1 MSLQHIKLPE
11 AVITDLYKT
20 PIIQL
25 TSSAAPDNK
34 PVIKFLGSNQQR
46 ITIVVNVTDAPFL
59 TDKSFNFLAGILSA
73 CKLTVADVAIINL
86 HQIADKNYQ
95 QIQQATSPVSMLLFG
110 VSQSD
115 IALPLQFP
123 HFQLQRY
130 GNITYLAA
138 PALDEVETDKTVK
151 TKLWGSLKS
160 LFQL

>member
-1 MSLQHIKLPE
+1 MSLQHIKLPD

-25 TSSAAPDNK
+25 TNSAAPADK
-34 PVIKFLGSNQQR
+34 PAVKFLGSNQKR
-46 ITIVVNVTDAPFL
+46 ITILVNVTEAPFL

-73 CKLTVADVAIINL
+73 CKLTVADVAIVNL
-86 HQIADKNYQ
+86 QQLSDKSYQ
-95 QIQQATSPVSMLLFG
+95 QIQQTTAPTALLLFG
-110 VSQSD
+110 VSQQE

-130 GNITYLAA
+130 GSVTYLAA
-138 PALDEVETDKTVK
+138 PTLEEVEADKAVK